1 MSTTFCTV
9 DGCLRRA
16 KRDASGLCEGHT
28 KRAQRGTTV
37 AGGLLERT
45 SSRYTPYASPLERL
59 QEAALRL
66 ADADA
71 EDEGAY
77 QRAQDALRKAAEAY
91 GRRAISEKVRQ
102 ALARAKAKG
111 RPVGRPPKVTADQA
125 SQMRAAT
132 GSNAE
137 AARRLG
143 VSRDT
148 LAKALKRTA
157 GR

>member
-37 AGGLLERT
+37 AGELLER
-45 SSRYTPYASPLERL
+45 SNSRYTPYASPLERL

-66 ADADA
+66 ADADT
-71 EDEGAY
+71 EDEADY
-77 QRAQDALRKAAEAY
+77 QRAQDSLRKAAEAY
-91 GRRAISEKVRQ
+91 GRRATSERVRASL
-102 ALARAKAKG
+102 ALAKAKG
-111 RPVGRPPKVTADQA
+111 RPVGRPPKVSTDQA
-125 SQMRAAT
+125 TQMRAAA
-132 GSNAE
+132 GSVSE

-148 LAKALKRTA
+148 LAKALKRK
-157 GR
+157 GRR